1 MYALVGIDPLDEPL
15 NHEQNMRMTM
25 QTADPVSCLHCYEK
39 Q

>member
-25 QTADPVSCLHCYEK
+25 QTVSCLHCYEK